1 MTDSR
6 AMIGRS
12 GDEQHTDQCAPHAR
26 TLGRRTRAT
35 GFTLLET
42 ALAIVI
48 VGTGV
53 LAIMYAQQAFHQQN
67 SWSSKLATGMYLA
80 NEIRE
85 MTLYMPRYDP
95 ITQTNTWGP
104 ESDEL
109 YLEDYDDLDD
119 FDGLAGSGVIFSGDS
134 GSGPINSM
142 RDVISDMPGWA
153 QSVRVYNVDPSDI
166 SADGNEALDGTTSM
180 IRVEVSITYQS
191 QADNEPMEI
200 CNMSWLSAK

>member
-1 MTDSR
+1 MRRKQSSPR
-6 AMIGRS
+6 
-12 GDEQHTDQCAPHAR
+12 HA
-26 TLGRRTRAT
+26 GPS

-67 SWSSKLATGMYLA
+67 SWSGKLATGMYLA
-80 NEIRE
+80 GEIRE
-85 MTLYMPRYDP
+85 MTLYMPKYDP
-95 ITQTNTWGP
+95 ITQNHTWGP

-119 FDGLAGSGVIFSGDS
+119 FDGLAGSGVVFSADN

-142 RDVISDMPGWA
+142 REVIPGLPGWA
-153 QSVRVYNVDPSDI
+153 QRVTVYNVDPMNI
-166 SADGNEALDGTTSM
+166 SAPGNEALDGTTNT
-180 IRVEVSITYQS
+180 IRVEVSVTYQS
-191 QADNEPMEI
+191 PSDSNPMEI
-200 CNMSWLSAK
+200 CTMSWLSSN